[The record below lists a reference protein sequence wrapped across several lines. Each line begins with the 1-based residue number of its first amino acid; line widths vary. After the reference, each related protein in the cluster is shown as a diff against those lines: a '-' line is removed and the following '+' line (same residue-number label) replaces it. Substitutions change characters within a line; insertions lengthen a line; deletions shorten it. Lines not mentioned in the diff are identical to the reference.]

1 MSFSSMKGVNK
12 LISKGMKNIYVKVT
26 VEKTWLSQNFDLVS
40 LKHLSP
46 GQFLESSNSRRY
58 HWILKLLVTN

>member
-26 VEKTWLSQNFDLVS
+26 VEKTWLSQNFDLLS
-40 LKHLSP
+40 LKHMSP
-46 GQFLESSNSRRY
+46 GQFLESSDSRRY
-58 HWILKLLVTN
+58 HWILKLLVAA

>member
-12 LISKGMKNIYVKVT
+12 LISKGMRNIYVKVT
-26 VEKTWLSQNFDLVS
+26 VEKTWLSQNFDLLS
-40 LKHLSP
+40 LKHMSP

-58 HWILKLLVTN
+58 HWILKLLVAA